1 MVQCVILC
9 CRNVHNSIFIFDQ
22 PCINYKCMRSVKFAA
37 ARPFFL
43 WLVPRWRAYLAIPFA
58 DWLPDGLAG
67 HLAWLLRAGW
77 LTGLAGWP
85 ALGQCFEA
93 CKIATK
99 LLHFP
104 YYNLL
109 EIVKID
115 KIVKKN
121 NLFKNPQ

>member
-22 PCINYKCMRSVKFAA
+22 PCINYKCIRSVKFAA

-77 LTGLAGWP
+77 LTGLAGRPGWLAGLPSVLRP
-85 ALGQCFEA
+85 ARLLLKYRIFLITICS
-93 CKIATK
+93 KSSK
-99 LLHFP
+99 LP
-104 YYNLL
+104 
-109 EIVKID
+109 KS
-115 KIVKKN
+115 
-121 NLFKNPQ
+121 